1 MLWLQQQE
9 QFTRA
14 QVSGLALSPIGSIV
28 QRSGHRSSKP
38 ATRVRIPLDPQ
49 TKYGYPL
56 HMVLTQV
63 MHLVTNPAEGI
74 CCERCGGKSMFKLK
88 NHKWTDKEE
97 VFLNPPK
104 GFIRCDTPAS
114 EMLP

>member
-1 MLWLQQQE
+1 
-9 QFTRA
+9 
-14 QVSGLALSPIGSIV
+14 
-28 QRSGHRSSKP
+28 
-38 ATRVRIPLDPQ
+38 
-49 TKYGYPL
+49 
-56 HMVLTQV
+56 
-63 MHLVTNPAEGI
+63 
-74 CCERCGGKSMFKLK
+74 MFKLK